1 MDENNLIPKEVSD
14 NEVYELIRTALAAAR
29 TKVVVAANTAM
40 VGVYWE
46 IGRYINEAVGERA
59 EYGRSLLRFLSERLT
74 AEFGK
79 GFTVANLR
87 NMRQFFRTFPNRY
100 ALRSELSWS
109 HYRLLMR
116 VDEPNRREFYLNEG
130 ADSGWTSR
138 QMERQ
143 INSSGR
149 L

>member
-1 MDENNLIPKEVSD
+1 MDGSNSIPKEQSE
-14 NEVYELIRTALAAAR
+14 NEVYELIRAALANAR
-29 TKVVVAANTAM
+29 TKVVIAANTAM

-59 EYGRSLLRFLSERLT
+59 EYGRSLLKFLSERLT
-74 AEFGK
+74 VEFGK

-100 ALRSELSWS
+100 TLRSELSWS

-116 VDEPNRREFYLNEG
+116 VDEPNRREFYLNES
-130 ADSGWTSR
+130 ANSGWTSR

-143 INSSGR
+143 RARSN
-149 L
+149 